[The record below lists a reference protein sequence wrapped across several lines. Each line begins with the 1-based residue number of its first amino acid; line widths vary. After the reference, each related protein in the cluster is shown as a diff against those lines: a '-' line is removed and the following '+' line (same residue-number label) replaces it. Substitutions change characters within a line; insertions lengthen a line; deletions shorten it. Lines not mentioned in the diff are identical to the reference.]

1 MPESKLVRKTV
12 LAGDI
17 GGTKTILRLVSV
29 EVGGPG
35 HGVSLLTTLWEKTYA
50 SNSFSD
56 LVPMV
61 HEFLKEAAESSV
73 SVSAVDHACFGIA
86 GAVSN
91 NASELTNLSW
101 SLSGERLQRALAIPR
116 VTLINDFAAI
126 GYGIFGLQEGDLA
139 TLQAATPEPA
149 APIAVIG
156 AGTGLG
162 EGFLI
167 PAPNGIYQAFPS
179 EGGHTDFAPQSELE
193 FQLLN
198 YLREKNNLPRVS
210 VERVAS
216 GTGIASIYQFFRDTN
231 PHEESAAMA
240 ERYQIWA
247 REIGKKD
254 KTVDLAAEVSKAAL
268 AGNDFLCEQTMNLFI
283 KAYGAEAGNLAL
295 KILPFGGLYLAGGI
309 ASKVL
314 PLLQQGAFMKAF
326 CSKGRMRQVLE
337 KIPVHVI
344 LNPKVGLIGAALH
357 GARER

>member
-1 MPESKLVRKTV
+1 MSLTV

-17 GGTKTILRLVSV
+17 GGTKTILRLISADA
-29 EVGGPG
+29 GGPG
-35 HGVSLLTTLWEKTYA
+35 HSGPLLTTLWEKTYV
-50 SNSFSD
+50 SNSFPD

-61 HEFLKEAAESSV
+61 HQFLKEAAESSGRV
-73 SVSAVDHACFGIA
+73 SSVDHACFGIA
-86 GAVSN
+86 GAVSG

-101 SLSGERLQRALAIPR
+101 SLSGERLQRALDIPL

-126 GYGIFGLQEGDLA
+126 GYGIFGLQEGEMA
-139 TLQAATPEPA
+139 TLQAATPNPT

-167 PAPNGIYQAFPS
+167 PDPDGIYRAFSS
-179 EGGHTDFAPQSELE
+179 EGGHTDYAPQSDLE
-193 FQLLN
+193 FELLN
-198 YLREKNNLPRVS
+198 YLLEKNNLPRVS

-240 ERYQIWA
+240 DIYQAWS

-268 AGNDFLCEQTMNLFI
+268 AGSDFLCEQAMNLFMS
-283 KAYGAEAGNLAL
+283 AYGAEAGNLAL
-295 KILPFGGLYLAGGI
+295 KLLPYGGLYVAGGI
-309 ASKVL
+309 APKIL
-314 PLLQQGAFMKAF
+314 PLLQKGAFMKAF
-326 CSKGRMRQVLE
+326 CSKGRMRPVLE
-337 KIPVHVI
+337 KVPVHVI

-357 GARER
+357 GVRER

>member
-1 MPESKLVRKTV
+1 MSLTV

-17 GGTKTILRLVSV
+17 GGTKTILRLVSA
-29 EVGGPG
+29 EVGSPG
-35 HGVSLLTTLWEKTYA
+35 HAVPLLTTLWEKTYA
-50 SNSFSD
+50 SKSFSD

-61 HEFLKEAAESSV
+61 HEFFREAAGVSGGVSSL
-73 SVSAVDHACFGIA
+73 DHACFGIA
-86 GAVSN
+86 GAVSH

-126 GYGIFGLQEGDLA
+126 GYGIFGLQEGERA
-139 TLQAATPEPA
+139 TLQSAPPDPA

-167 PAPNGIYQAFPS
+167 PDPDGTYRAFSS
-179 EGGHTDFAPQSELE
+179 EGGHTDYAPQSDLE

-210 VERVAS
+210 VERVVS

-231 PHEESAAMA
+231 PHEESAGMA
-240 ERYQIWA
+240 EQYQLWA

-268 AGNDFLCEQTMNLFI
+268 AGNDFLCQQAMNLFI
-283 KAYGAEAGNLAL
+283 TAYGAEAGNLAL

-309 ASKVL
+309 APKIL
-314 PLLQQGAFMKAF
+314 PLLQQGTFMKAF
-326 CSKGRMRQVLE
+326 CSKGRMRPLLE
-337 KIPVHVI
+337 KVPVCVI

-357 GARER
+357 GAREG

>member
-1 MPESKLVRKTV
+1 MSLTV

-17 GGTKTILRLVSV
+17 GGTKTILRLVSA
-29 EVGGPG
+29 EVTSPANA
-35 HGVSLLTTLWEKTYA
+35 VPLLATLWEKTYA
-50 SNSFSD
+50 SKSFAD

-61 HEFLKEAAESSV
+61 HQFLKEAAETSV
-73 SVSAVDHACFGIA
+73 SVPVPESACFGIA

-101 SLSGERLQRALAIPR
+101 SLSGERLQKALAIPR

-126 GYGIFGLQEGDLA
+126 GYGIFGLQEGESVM
-139 TLQAATPEPA
+139 LQAAIHDPA

-167 PAPNGIYQAFPS
+167 PDPDGTYQAFSS
-179 EGGHTDFAPQSELE
+179 EGGHTDYAPQSDLE

-231 PHEESAAMA
+231 PREESAVMV
-240 ERYQIWA
+240 ERYQSWA

-268 AGNDFLCEQTMNLFI
+268 ASGDFLCEQAMNLFI
-283 KAYGAEAGNLAL
+283 TAYGAEAGNLAL

-309 ASKVL
+309 APKIL

-326 CSKGRMRQVLE
+326 SNKGRMRPLLE

-344 LNPKVGLIGAALH
+344 LNPKVGLIGAALTAVKGH
-357 GARER
+357 RI

>member
-1 MPESKLVRKTV
+1 MSLTV

-17 GGTKTILRLVSV
+17 GGTKTILRLISADA
-29 EVGGPG
+29 GGPG
-35 HGVSLLTTLWEKTYA
+35 HSGPLLTTLWEKTYV
-50 SNSFSD
+50 SNSFPD

-61 HEFLKEAAESSV
+61 HQFLKEAAESSGRV
-73 SVSAVDHACFGIA
+73 SSVDHACFGIA
-86 GAVSN
+86 GAVSG

-101 SLSGERLQRALAIPR
+101 SLSGERLQRALDIPL

-126 GYGIFGLQEGDLA
+126 GYGIFGLQEGEMA
-139 TLQAATPEPA
+139 TLQAATPNPT

-167 PAPNGIYQAFPS
+167 PDPDGIYRAFSS
-179 EGGHTDFAPQSELE
+179 EGGHTDYAPQSDLE
-193 FQLLN
+193 FELLN
-198 YLREKNNLPRVS
+198 YLLEKNNLPRVS

-240 ERYQIWA
+240 DIYQAWS

-268 AGNDFLCEQTMNLFI
+268 AGNDFLCEQAMNLFMS
-283 KAYGAEAGNLAL
+283 AYGAEAGNLAL
-295 KILPFGGLYLAGGI
+295 KLLPYGGLYVAGGI
-309 ASKVL
+309 APKIL
-314 PLLQQGAFMKAF
+314 PLLQQ
-326 CSKGRMRQVLE
+326 
-337 KIPVHVI
+337 
-344 LNPKVGLIGAALH
+344 
-357 GARER
+357 

>member
-1 MPESKLVRKTV
+1 MSLTV

-17 GGTKTILRLVSV
+17 GGTKTILRLVNA

-35 HGVSLLTTLWEKTYA
+35 HAVPLLTTLWEKTYA
-50 SNSFSD
+50 SKSFSD

-61 HEFLKEAAESSV
+61 HQFLREAAESSGR
-73 SVSAVDHACFGIA
+73 VSAVDHACFGIA
-86 GAVSN
+86 GPVSG

-101 SLSGERLQRALAIPR
+101 SLSGERLQRALEISQ

-126 GYGIFGLQEGDLA
+126 GYGIFGLQEGEAA
-139 TLQAATPEPA
+139 TLQASPPDPT

-167 PAPNGIYQAFPS
+167 PDPDGIYRAFSS
-179 EGGHTDFAPQSELE
+179 EGGHTDFAPQSDLE

-231 PHEESAAMA
+231 PREESAAMA
-240 ERYQIWA
+240 GMYQIWA

-268 AGNDFLCEQTMNLFI
+268 AGGDFLCEQAMNLFI
-283 KAYGAEAGNLAL
+283 TVYGAEAGNLAL

-309 ASKVL
+309 APKIL

-326 CSKGRMRQVLE
+326 CNKGRMRPLLE
-337 KIPVHVI
+337 KVPVHVI
-344 LNPKVGLIGAALH
+344 LNPKVGLIGAALQ
-357 GARER
+357 GVREK